1 MKGAFGIELLANRE
15 ISEIQN
21 PIFGSSAMIL
31 GVLAEILQLLKCTTS
46 QHLYNPSLQS
56 QEVNTESTT
65 RSTYLYNLIQTHSR
79 FSPATS
85 LRWPRHHGHQSAT
98 QAPATIDFNKITTQA
113 GIYHTHT
120 YIYKYYISPEIAA
133 WSVDLKNTHTNPKPP
148 IISPSLTVV
157 VL

>member
-1 MKGAFGIELLANRE
+1 MNQFK
-15 ISEIQN
+15 ISPHTWFLNDERGLWDRAACKSRDKWDTE
-21 PIFGSSAMIL
+21 PDL
-31 GVLAEILQLLKCTTS
+31 WLQCDDSWCACRNTSIAQVSTS

-98 QAPATIDFNKITTQA
+98 QAPTTIDLNKITTQ
-113 GIYHTHT
+113 YDTHT

-133 WSVDLKNTHTNPKPP
+133 WSVDLKYTHEP
-148 IISPSLTVV
+148 
-157 VL
+157 